1 MGWSFARGPLLAL
14 LLGSAGL
21 VVVAPPVHAAGEQT
35 AADVVSGVKAAY
47 KDVQSIR
54 ADFTQV
60 RKDAVLKTEDKQ
72 RGKLSLK
79 RPRKM
84 RFEFVHPKP
93 SLFVTDGRTL
103 WIYNAELNQV
113 IEQPD
118 LGAEGSGMGIL
129 LDDLS
134 RLDELFEVTLVPE
147 DRGPRLY
154 HTLRLVPR
162 KTGSFKSL
170 ELNVT
175 KQKYLLQD
183 LMLVDVMDN
192 VTEMHFTG
200 VRLNQDVPDSEFT
213 FVAPVGAQVIR
224 TGG

>member
-1 MGWSFARGPLLAL
+1 MGRTWTRGALLAL
-14 LLGSAGL
+14 VLGSAGAAAL
-21 VVVAPPVHAAGEQT
+21 TTPVQAGEQVAT
-35 AADVVSGVKAAY
+35 ADVIAGVKAAY

-60 RKDAVLKTEDKQ
+60 RRDALLKTEDKQ

-103 WIYNAELNQV
+103 WIYNPELNQV

-118 LGAEGSGMGIL
+118 LGMDSGMGIL

-134 RLDELFEVTLVPE
+134 RLDELFVVTLVPE
-147 DRGPRLY
+147 DKGPKLY
-154 HTLRLVPR
+154 YTLNLVAKKP
-162 KTGSFKSL
+162 GGFKSL
-170 ELNVT
+170 EMNLT

-183 LMLVDVMDN
+183 LVLTDVMDN

-200 VRLNQDVPDSEFT
+200 VRLNQEVPDSEFT
-213 FVAPVGAQVIR
+213 FVAPAGAQVVK
-224 TGG
+224 TGSP